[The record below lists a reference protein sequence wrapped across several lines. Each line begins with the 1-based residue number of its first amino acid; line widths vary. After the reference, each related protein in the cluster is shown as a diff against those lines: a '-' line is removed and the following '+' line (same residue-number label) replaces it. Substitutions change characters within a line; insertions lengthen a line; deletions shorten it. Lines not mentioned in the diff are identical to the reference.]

1 MGIASLKEIG
11 KSSLPIVESLDLTNE
26 RKAKRSRTSK
36 YVACKHAALVEQNK
50 TMIRIKHEKNA
61 AETALNSVREEK
73 EAAEVDLQEVRGD
86 LGDAND
92 LVQQQYLAQDI
103 WQRRFDE
110 LASMVAGQV
119 DGAVISDIRSRSLAR
134 GS

>member
-1 MGIASLKEIG
+1 MVRIKQE
-11 KSSLPIVESLDLTNE
+11 
-26 RKAKRSRTSK
+26 
-36 YVACKHAALVEQNK
+36 KHAAKITVNGVV
-50 TMIRIKHEKNA
+50 REKNA
-61 AETALNSVREEK
+61 TQANLEEARE
-73 EAAEVDLQEVRGD
+73 D

-119 DGAVISDIRSRSLAR
+119 DGAMVSDVRNRSQAS